1 MRHLL
6 RWAEKEPEPVTA
18 ATPRAARLDN
28 NFEAYLPDNPEVLSY
43 HRWGFFNDQRLV
55 ERSTNIVEILTKV
68 NLRLFERSGLGL
80 HSL

>member
-1 MRHLL
+1 M
-6 RWAEKEPEPVTA
+6 VSG
-18 ATPRAARLDN
+18 
-28 NFEAYLPDNPEVLSY
+28 Y
-43 HRWGFFNDQRLV
+43 RWGFFNDQRLV